1 MAAIATSSTS
11 TTPAS
16 NARER
21 FTAAL
26 VALLLGAFLFLGVGF
41 APLPAVHDAA
51 HDTRHGF
58 AFPCH

>member
-1 MAAIATSSTS
+1 MTAIAASSTA
-11 TTPAS
+11 PAS
-16 NARER
+16 SARER

-26 VALLLGAFLFLGVGF
+26 VALLLGAFLVLGVGF